1 MLKEKVL
8 YVLERNPETRND
20 DAILTFT
27 IIATYLPDEVIIKD
41 NKYFISTYALKRVR
55 EDNVKRI
62 RATIQNEDKKFL
74 PTLESVRRQRKI
86 NEEDWR
92 KSLGYNPELRTV

>member
-27 IIATYLPDEVIIKD
+27 IIATYLPEEVIIKD
-41 NKYFISTYALKRVR
+41 GKYFISTYALKRIR

-62 RATIQNEDKKFL
+62 RAIIQNEEHKLL

-86 NEEDWR
+86 SEEQWR
-92 KSLGYNPELRTV
+92 NSLGYNPELRTL